1 VFYCGAVH
9 TQLRAAGACLQNSPP
24 REGELHASGHTS
36 SALDSI
42 ASSNLGRSKRFPP
55 PSQNRNIQRRFHGR
69 NTRGLLVRHRPSR
82 QPVHAGDPAFNLHTV
97 VSDTSQFVAHV
108 TVENAG
114 KQRFPVPC
122 SLIDE
127 IAAPPGQIYSRS
139 EQSSSKWRKPPLCEA
154 PGATA
159 GNSATPTS
167 TRLPQAPYS
176 PQGLPRSRWSSRRQ
190 TLWTTVPRVPRCR

>member
-1 VFYCGAVH
+1 MA
-9 TQLRAAGACLQNSPP
+9 
-24 REGELHASGHTS
+24 E
-36 SALDSI
+36 
-42 ASSNLGRSKRFPP
+42 
-55 PSQNRNIQRRFHGR
+55 
-69 NTRGLLVRHRPSR
+69 TRVGYWYATGPADE
-82 QPVHAGDPAFNLHTV
+82 QYTPGDPNFNLHIV
-97 VSDTSQFVAHV
+97 VSDKSQFVAHV